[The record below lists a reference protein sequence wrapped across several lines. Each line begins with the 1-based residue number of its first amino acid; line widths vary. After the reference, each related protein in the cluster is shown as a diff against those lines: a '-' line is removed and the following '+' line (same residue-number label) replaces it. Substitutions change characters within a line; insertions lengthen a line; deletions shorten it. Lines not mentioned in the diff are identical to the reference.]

1 MKKRPNLLH
10 DNVILPAPAYISS
23 IGIYAVS
30 SKRHKFAR
38 QQRVVCRSVGQ
49 LGRCPVSAMSAACLT
64 WFRAPVTGDQLV
76 AGGQSE
82 VEDREVGQWVWPAH
96 LGQQGVST
104 VQFCFAVCGK

>member
-1 MKKRPNLLH
+1 
-10 DNVILPAPAYISS
+10 
-23 IGIYAVS
+23 
-30 SKRHKFAR
+30 
-38 QQRVVCRSVGQ
+38 
-49 LGRCPVSAMSAACLT
+49 MSAACLT